1 MELHYWGEMSRE
13 PGTQWSPVN
22 VRVAPALGWE
32 RGSAKEPVLRAFP
45 GWGTWSTPGAVI
57 RPISKL
63 CSLRP
68 REVQGLGLKYGELES
83 DQEHLVPL
91 PQASP
96 RTACRP
102 QA

>member
-22 VRVAPALGWE
+22 VRVALALGWGGGPE
-32 RGSAKEPVLRAFP
+32 EPLLRAFP
-45 GWGTWSTPGAVI
+45 GWGPWNTPGAVS

-68 REVQGLGLKYGELES
+68 REVQGLGLKYGEPES
-83 DQEHLVPL
+83 DQGHLVL
-91 PQASP
+91 MPQASP

-102 QA
+102 EA